1 MVAPKRLQNQLLIY
15 QQNFKK
21 SKVACFASVIRQS
34 PFLEHLWS
42 LTDDGKLVNRAG
54 IEIFPNKVWNI
65 PNEGDEGYIEE
76 QATKEVLGF
85 EDKRS
90 GELKTR

>member
-1 MVAPKRLQNQLLIY
+1 M
-15 QQNFKK
+15 
-21 SKVACFASVIRQS
+21 
-34 PFLEHLWS
+34 
-42 LTDDGKLVNRAG
+42 VNRVG

-85 EDKRS
+85 EDKTS
-90 GELKTR
+90 GELISIYS